1 MKKEWEILKEKI
13 SKELVEN
20 LKNAIKYDQAWQVSG
35 VPKNFVTGKA
45 YQGINQFMLGFF
57 GQYFAG
63 EKQIKSKK
71 GRIIDK
77 SKFYYVSCPYFVN
90 DKKINTVSGKEEKI
104 RKCIGSSYKKVYSIE
119 NVEGIKVEEISRGK
133 KIVIAGD
140 AVSSVFVSET
150 QLSEDQKDDKSDLF
164 FESQEIDTRFG
175 SVHCSYDPKLN
186 CVHMADFKDFNSASS
201 FYSVL
206 AHEYTHAIGNTTCK
220 EIHPDVKNYSS
231 KKEVRAFLE
240 VIAEISSVFVS
251 AHLGYRKKGISPH
264 LQSKVDSNSQAYINE
279 WFSILEDDPKKIFQA
294 ISLGSKAF
302 EFMKRKNET
311 YTRKETRELIAV

>member
-1 MKKEWEILKEKI
+1 MKEWQKQIGKEI
-13 SKELVEN
+13 VEN

-35 VPKNFVTGKA
+35 VPKNFTTGKN
-45 YQGINQFMLGFF
+45 YKGVNQFMLGFS

-63 EKQIKSKK
+63 KKQIEAK
-71 GRIIDK
+71 GGKVKDET
-77 SKFYYVSCPYFVN
+77 KFYKVLCPFIIE
-90 DKKINTVSGKEEKI
+90 KKQLNTITGQEEKVQT
-104 RKCIGSSYKKVYSIE
+104 CIGSRYNKVYAIE
-119 NVEGIKVEEISRGK
+119 NVEGIEVETENEK
-133 KIVIAGD
+133 
-140 AVSSVFVSET
+140 E
-150 QLSEDQKDDKSDLF
+150 LSEDQKDENSDLF
-164 FESQEIDTRFG
+164 FDSQEIDTRFG
-175 SVHCSYDPKLN
+175 SVHCSYSPSLN
-186 CVHMADFKDFNSASS
+186 CVNMADFKDFNSASS

-206 AHEYTHAIGNTTCK
+206 AHEYTHAIGNTTYK

-251 AHLGYRKKGISPH
+251 AHLGFRKKGISPH
-264 LQSKVDSNSQAYINE
+264 LQDKVDSNSQAYINE

-302 EFMKRKNET
+302 EFMKKKNET

>member
-1 MKKEWEILKEKI
+1 MEILKEKI
-13 SKELVEN
+13 SREIVAN

-90 DKKINTVSGKEEKI
+90 DKKINTITGKEEKI
-104 RKCIGSSYKKVYSIE
+104 RKCIGAKYKKVYAIE
-119 NVEGIKVEEISRGK
+119 NVEGISKNLWSAVEKDYGIN
-133 KIVIAGD
+133 
-140 AVSSVFVSET
+140 
-150 QLSEDQKDDKSDLF
+150 EDQKDDKSDLF

-175 SVHCSYDPKLN
+175 SMHCSYDPKLN
-186 CVHMADFKDFNSASS
+186 CVHMADFKDFNTASS

-206 AHEYTHAIGNTTCK
+206 AHEYTHAIGNTTYK
-220 EIHPDVKNYSS
+220 EVQPNIDNYSIDR
-231 KKEVRAFLE
+231 ETRAFLE

-251 AHLGYRKKGISPH
+251 AHLGFRKKGISLH
-264 LQSKVDSNSQAYINE
+264 LQDKVDSNSQAYING

>member
-1 MKKEWEILKEKI
+1 MKEWEILKEKI
-13 SKELVEN
+13 SKEIVEN
-20 LKNAIKYDQAWQVSG
+20 LKNAIKYDQSWQVSG

-90 DKKINTVSGKEEKI
+90 DKKINTLTGKEEKI
-104 RKCIGSSYKKVYSIE
+104 RKCIGAKYKKVYAIE
-119 NVEGIKVEEISRGK
+119 NVEGIKVETENEK
-133 KIVIAGD
+133 
-140 AVSSVFVSET
+140 
-150 QLSEDQKDDKSDLF
+150 QLSEDHKDDNADLF
-164 FESQEIDTRFG
+164 FDSQEIDTRFG
-175 SVHCSYDPKLN
+175 SMHCSYDPKLN
-186 CVHMADFKDFNSASS
+186 CVHMADFKDFNNASS

-206 AHEYTHAIGNTTCK
+206 AHEYTHAIGNTTYK
-220 EIHPDVKNYSS
+220 EIHPNIENYS
-231 KKEVRAFLE
+231 KDRETRAFLE
-240 VIAEISSVFVS
+240 VVAEISSVFVS
-251 AHLGYRKKGISPH
+251 AHLGFRKKGISPH
-264 LQSKVDSNSQAYINE
+264 LQEIVDSNSQAYING
-279 WFSILEDDPKKIFQA
+279 WFSILEDDPKKIFKA

-311 YTRKETRELIAV
+311 YTRKETRELVAV